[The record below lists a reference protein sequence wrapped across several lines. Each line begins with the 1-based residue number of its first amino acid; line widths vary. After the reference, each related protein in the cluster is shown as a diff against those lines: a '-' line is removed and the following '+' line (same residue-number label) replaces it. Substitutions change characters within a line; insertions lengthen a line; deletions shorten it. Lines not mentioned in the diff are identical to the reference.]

1 VQGAHNEPAL
11 EERAAPDAMYGA
23 RPEAESA
30 ARPDLML
37 IGACRLL
44 RESGRHAATAAVIL
58 LVVSV
63 GVVSRLTGGGPLGGV
78 LVVILVPM
86 GGSCLVSAGLAV
98 RSHRT
103 LLAALARAR
112 SRTGA
117 PIDSGVPWTPSGA
130 YAPLDR
136 EIVAGELRLLL
147 GAAHRCCEL
156 ASRAGMWAV
165 ATLLLFGFWL
175 LAGIG

>member
-1 VQGAHNEPAL
+1 MQAAHNEPAL
-11 EERAAPDAMYGA
+11 EERATPDG
-23 RPEAESA
+23 
-30 ARPDLML
+30 RPDLML

-44 RESGRHAATAAVIL
+44 RESGRHATTAAVIL
-58 LVVSV
+58 LVVAV
-63 GVVSRLTGGGPLGGV
+63 GVVSRLTGGGPLGGL
-78 LVVILVPM
+78 LVVLLVPI
-86 GGSCLVSAGLAV
+86 GGSWLVSAGLAA

-117 PIDSGVPWTPSGA
+117 PVDPGVPWTPSGA

-136 EIVAGELRLLL
+136 ELVAGELRELL

-156 ASRAGMWAV
+156 ASRAEVWAV
-165 ATLLLFGFWL
+165 ATLLLFVFWA